1 MTQSLLVIA
10 LLIAASAFFSMAEI
24 SLAAARRLRLRQMAD
39 EGDPRADLVLRIQ
52 EQPGDY
58 FTVVQ
63 VGQNAVAILGGIVG
77 EGALSPHFS
86 SFFSVWMSDASA
98 NTAGFIASFLIIT
111 SLFILFADLFPKR
124 LGMAEPERL
133 AVRLARPMAW
143 FMALLRPLVWFYS
156 RGADA
161 LFRLLGL
168 SSLRDD
174 RITSD
179 DILAMMEAGA
189 RAGVLAA
196 REQQVITNVFELD
209 TRTVSSAMSPRDRVA
224 FFLRDEPDSVIRLRI
239 AAEPFSTYPVCEGD
253 IDHVVGYVDAKDL
266 FQRVLNNQP
275 ISLADDSLVRKV
287 LIVPDKLTLSEVL
300 EQFRQVHED
309 FAVIVNEYSLVVG
322 VVTLNDVMSTVMGD
336 LVGGPSDEEQI
347 VQRDENSWLIDGV
360 TPVSDVVRVLD
371 LDELPHAGEYETL
384 AGFLM
389 VMLRRVPRRTDSVS
403 WSGFKFEVL
412 EQFRQVHEDFAVIVN
427 EYSLVVGVVTLNDVM
442 STVMGDLV
450 GGPSDEEQ
458 IVQRDENS
466 WLIDG
471 VTPVSDVVRVLDL
484 DELPHAGEY
493 ETLAGFLMVM
503 LRRVPRRTD
512 SVSWSGFKFEVLDV
526 DSYRIDQV
534 MVSRLPSADSPAAPP
549 SVG

>member
-133 AVRLARPMAW
+133 AV
-143 FMALLRPLVWFYS
+143 
-156 RGADA
+156 
-161 LFRLLGL
+161 
-168 SSLRDD
+168 
-174 RITSD
+174 
-179 DILAMMEAGA
+179 
-189 RAGVLAA
+189 

-412 EQFRQVHEDFAVIVN
+412 
-427 EYSLVVGVVTLNDVM
+427 
-442 STVMGDLV
+442 
-450 GGPSDEEQ
+450 
-458 IVQRDENS
+458 
-466 WLIDG
+466 
-471 VTPVSDVVRVLDL
+471 
-484 DELPHAGEY
+484 
-493 ETLAGFLMVM
+493 
-503 LRRVPRRTD
+503 
-512 SVSWSGFKFEVLDV
+512 DV

-534 MVSRLPSADSPAAPP
+534 MVSRLPSADSPAAP
-549 SVG
+549 

>member
-1 MTQSLLVIA
+1 MTLSQSLFVIA
-10 LLIAASAFFSMAEI
+10 LLIATSAFFSMAEI

-39 EGDPRADLVLRIQ
+39 EGDARADIALRMQ

-77 EGALSPHFS
+77 EGALSPHFTELAGLWLSES
-86 SFFSVWMSDASA
+86 SAQ
-98 NTAGFIASFLIIT
+98 TAGFLASFLIIT
-111 SLFILFADLFPKR
+111 SLFILFSDLFPKR
-124 LGMAEPERL
+124 LGMANPEL
-133 AVRLARPMAW
+133 LVVRLAQPMAW
-143 FMALLRPLVWFYS
+143 CTAVLRPVVWFYS
-156 RGADA
+156 RGADL
-161 LFRLLGL
+161 LFRALGL

-209 TRTVSSAMSPRDRVA
+209 TRMVSSAMSPRDRVA
-224 FFLRDEPDSVIRLRI
+224 FFLRDDPDSVIRLRI

-287 LIVPDKLTLSEVL
+287 LIVPDRLTLSEVL

-336 LVGGPSDEEQI
+336 LVMGPADEEQI
-347 VQRDENSWLIDGV
+347 VRRDENSWLIDGV
-360 TPVSDVVRVLD
+360 TPVQDVLHALS
-371 LDELPHAGEYETL
+371 LDELPHPDEYETL

-403 WSGFKFEVL
+403 W
-412 EQFRQVHEDFAVIVN
+412 
-427 EYSLVVGVVTLNDVM
+427 
-442 STVMGDLV
+442 
-450 GGPSDEEQ
+450 GG
-458 IVQRDENS
+458 
-466 WLIDG
+466 
-471 VTPVSDVVRVLDL
+471 
-484 DELPHAGEY
+484 Y
-493 ETLAGFLMVM
+493 
-503 LRRVPRRTD
+503 
-512 SVSWSGFKFEVLDV
+512 KFEVLDV

-534 MVSRLPSADSPAAPP
+534 MVSRLSVPGSDAINAPLTKVESSAAAN
-549 SVG
+549 

>member
-39 EGDPRADLVLRIQ
+39 EGDPRAERVLRMQ

-86 SFFSVWMSDASA
+86 ALFEVWMAESTAQ
-98 NTAGFIASFLIIT
+98 TAGFMVSFLVIT

-124 LGMAEPERL
+124 LGMAEPERI
-133 AVRLARPMAW
+133 AVRLAPPMAW
-143 FMALLRPLVWFYS
+143 CMALLRPLVWFYS

-161 LFRLLGL
+161 LFKLLGL
-168 SSLRDD
+168 SSLRDE

-275 ISLADDSLVRKV
+275 ISLTDDSLVRKV
-287 LIVPDKLTLSEVL
+287 LIVPDRLTLSEVL

-336 LVGGPSDEEQI
+336 LVVGPADEEQI
-347 VQRDENSWLIDGV
+347 VQRDDNSWLIDGV
-360 TPVSDVVRVLD
+360 TPISDVLRVLA
-371 LDELPHAGEYETL
+371 LDEPPHAGEYETL

-389 VMLRRVPRRTDSVS
+389 VMLRRVPRRTDSVT
-403 WSGFKFEVL
+403 WG
-412 EQFRQVHEDFAVIVN
+412 
-427 EYSLVVGVVTLNDVM
+427 
-442 STVMGDLV
+442 
-450 GGPSDEEQ
+450 
-458 IVQRDENS
+458 
-466 WLIDG
+466 
-471 VTPVSDVVRVLDL
+471 
-484 DELPHAGEY
+484 
-493 ETLAGFLMVM
+493 
-503 LRRVPRRTD
+503 
-512 SVSWSGFKFEVLDV
+512 GFKFEVLDV

-534 MVSRLPSADSPAAPP
+534 MVSRQPASEAASATHSN
-549 SVG
+549 G